1 MFLAIP
7 GQVVQRLFR
16 RCRKRRQCVDVA
28 RIVPNDDGRLVIRD
42 AAAKQL
48 AVFSARPR
56 FLVSIAR
63 RGGPPP
69 PDEAH
74 QAIGRPR
81 RSG

>member
-1 MFLAIP
+1 MFHAIP

-16 RCRKRRQCVDVA
+16 RCRKRRQSYWWRGHRA
-28 RIVPNDDGRLVIRD
+28 EW
-42 AAAKQL
+42 AKQL

-69 PDEAH
+69 P
-74 QAIGRPR
+74 
-81 RSG
+81 

>member
-1 MFLAIP
+1 MFRAIP

-63 RGGPPP
+63 RVG
-69 PDEAH
+69 H
-74 QAIGRPR
+74 RRLTKRTKAIGRPR